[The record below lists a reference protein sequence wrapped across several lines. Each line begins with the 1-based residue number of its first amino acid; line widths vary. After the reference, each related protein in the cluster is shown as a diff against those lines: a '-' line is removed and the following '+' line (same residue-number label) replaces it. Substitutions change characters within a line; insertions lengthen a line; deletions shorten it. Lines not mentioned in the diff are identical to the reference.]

1 MNHQSLVYFKTVA
14 ELQHYTKAA
23 EALYISQPA
32 LSKAIHNLEVELGTP
47 LFQKDGRNVALTR
60 TGALFLE
67 YVSRSI
73 DEINRGVEA
82 VRREVEIERN
92 TIFMSALFSL
102 YAVYLPDK
110 ILFFRRQYPSCRF
123 SMEYKYTSAVLKDV
137 MQGRC
142 ELGMCSNFTTE
153 GEFSCLKKQTLFRE
167 PVELVVG
174 KGHRLAGRT
183 GVSVPE
189 LKDERFIVW
198 VRSNLGTNKLLADL
212 CRRYGFEPNI
222 TAEAYNDYGVLSMVA
237 MGEGL
242 AIIPTSSGM
251 DTSNVVP
258 VHLDVDVPLVRDIS
272 LVWRAK
278 GPLSPMAVKFRDM
291 LADGREADTPS
302 PQTRRID
309 AD

>member
-32 LSKAIHNLEVELGTP
+32 LSKAIHNLEVELGTT
-47 LFQKDGRNVALTR
+47 LFQKDGRNVTLTR
-60 TGALFLE
+60 TGALFLD

-82 VRREVEIERN
+82 VHREVQIEQN
-92 TIFMSALFSL
+92 TIFMSALYSL

-110 ILFFRRQYPSCRF
+110 ILSFRRQYPSSRF

-137 MQGRC
+137 MQGQC
-142 ELGMCSNFTTE
+142 ELGICSNFTTD
-153 GEFSCLKKQTLFRE
+153 GEYSCLKKQSLFRE
-167 PVELVVG
+167 PVELVAW
-174 KGHRLAGRT
+174 KGHRLAGRSR
-183 GVSVPE
+183 VSVSE
-189 LKDERFIVW
+189 LKDEHFIVW
-198 VRSNLGTNKLLADL
+198 VRSKLGTNKLLADL
-212 CRRYGFEPNI
+212 CGHYGFEPNI

-242 AIIPTSSGM
+242 AIIPTSGGV

-258 VHLDVDVPLVRDIS
+258 IHLDVDVPLVRDIS
-272 LVWRAK
+272 LVWKAK
-278 GPLSPMAVKFRDM
+278 EQLSPMAVKFRDV
-291 LADGREADTPS
+291 LIEGCEKEQAST
-302 PQTRRID
+302 
-309 AD
+309 